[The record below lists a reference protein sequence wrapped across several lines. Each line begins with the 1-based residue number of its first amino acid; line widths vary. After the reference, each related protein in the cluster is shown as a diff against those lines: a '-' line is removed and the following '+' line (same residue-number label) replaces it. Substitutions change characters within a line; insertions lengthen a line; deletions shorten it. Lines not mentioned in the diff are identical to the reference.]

1 MYQKGFEP
9 PPLGNLL
16 AEFASKQSQRW
27 ARPPLGV
34 RDPKPHPKK
43 NRDWFTSKSSLT
55 NFRHS
60 QKKEA
65 SRTRILKS

>member
-16 AEFASKQSQRW
+16 AEFASKYSQRW

-43 NRDWFTSKSSLT
+43 NRDWFTSKA
-55 NFRHS
+55 H
-60 QKKEA
+60 
-65 SRTRILKS
+65 